1 VNDAASLSIRYNPA
15 PMKAPARF
23 PFTFLLLSSLFAF
36 AACQTTAPVAEPETP
51 GETISVLA
59 DVPEAPIGMARVT
72 ASSLNIRSGPSTSD
86 SIVASVRRN
95 QRVTVLGRNGE
106 WARIRV
112 ASGEPGWVAA
122 RYLREE
128 RGCPPDRD
136 FEVVESA
143 PLIFSDSGAKGSVV
157 VEATVGGDGVVN
169 ATKVISNESGDE
181 ALAELAVLEVM
192 KMRFKAPVR
201 NCVERKFIYTYRR
214 TF

>member
-1 VNDAASLSIRYNPA
+1 MND
-15 PMKAPARF
+15 PARLTL
-23 PFTFLLLSSLFAF
+23 PAFLLLSSLFVL
-36 AACQTTAPVAEPETP
+36 ACQSTAPVVEPETA
-51 GETISVLA
+51 GETIAALEGA
-59 DVPEAPIGMARVT
+59 PETPIGMARVT
-72 ASSLNIRSGPSTSD
+72 ASSLNVRSGPSTSD

-95 QRVTVLGRNGE
+95 QRVTLLSRNGE

-128 RGCPPDRD
+128 KGCSPDRD
-136 FEVVESA
+136 FEVVESV
-143 PLIFSDSGAKGSVV
+143 PLTFSDSGAKGSVI
-157 VEATVGGDGVVN
+157 VEATVGGDGVVD
-169 ATKVISNESGDE
+169 ATKVISNETGDE
-181 ALAELAVLEVM
+181 ALAELAVLEVT

>member
-1 VNDAASLSIRYNPA
+1 MKEPA
-15 PMKAPARF
+15 TLPIPVV
-23 PFTFLLLSSLFAF
+23 LLLSALFTL
-36 AACQTTAPVAEPETP
+36 AACQSTAPVVEPETP
-51 GETISVLA
+51 GETIAVVDDA
-59 DVPEAPIGMARVT
+59 PETPIGMARVN
-72 ASSLNIRSGPSTSD
+72 ASSLNVRSGPSTSD

-95 QRVTVLGRNGE
+95 QRVTLLSRNGE

-128 RGCPPDRD
+128 KGCPPDRD
-136 FEVVESA
+136 FEVIESA
-143 PLIFSDSGAKGSVV
+143 PLTFSDSGAKGSVV
-157 VEATVGGDGVVN
+157 VEATVGGDGVVD
-169 ATKVISNESGDE
+169 ATKIISNQTGDE
-181 ALAELAVLEVM
+181 ALAELAALEVT